1 MLRSQPSNWEFHLE
15 IAPCLIDGRL
25 HTQSDEAPLEVRN
38 PATDAVVGLM
48 PMCSAAVASTAADAA
63 VHAFS
68 SWKRTTASE
77 RARLL
82 RLVAAR
88 LRSDRDAFARMI
100 TLECGKPLLEA
111 RGEVEYSASFFD
123 AAASAGEGLEGSTI
137 ASRIADRRAF
147 ALREPIGATM
157 AITPWNFPLAMIAR
171 KTGPA
176 LAAGCTQVVKPSEET
191 PLTAAL
197 LSQAMLDCGIPAGVF
212 NCVTGDPATI
222 VGALLAHP
230 GMRKLSFTG
239 STEVGRLLARQA
251 SDRLVRCALELGGN
265 APFIVFA
272 DADLARAADQ
282 LIAAKFRFMGQTCIS
297 ANRVYVERS
306 VQSAFLALIEA
317 RMDALTLGDPLLET
331 TRVGPLINDA
341 AIAKVTRHVQD
352 AIARGATLRRGGSI
366 AKLAG
371 MSQRFFEPTLLVGG
385 TPSMACAC
393 EETFGPVLTIHAFD
407 TEAEVILAANAVAVG
422 LAAYVMTQ
430 DADRLWRVVEQLDA
444 GVVGANDGAP
454 SAAEAPFGGFKES
467 GYGKE
472 GGRIGVEEYTRVK
485 YVSMRVRS

>member
-1 MLRSQPSNWEFHLE
+1 MLRSLPSNREFHLE

-25 HTQSDEAPLEVRN
+25 YTGHGETLEVRN
-38 PATDAVVGLM
+38 PATNAIVGIV
-48 PMCSAAVASTAADAA
+48 PVCSAALATSAADAA
-63 VHAFS
+63 VTAFS
-68 SWKRTTASE
+68 SWKRTTAAH
-77 RARLL
+77 RAQLL
-82 RLVAAR
+82 RSVAAGIR
-88 LRSDRDAFARMI
+88 TARDAFATTI
-100 TLECGKPLLEA
+100 TLECGKPMLEA

-123 AAASAGEGLEGSTI
+123 AAASAGEMLEGSTI
-137 ASRIADRRAF
+137 ASRIADRRVF
-147 ALREPIGATM
+147 AVREPLGATM

-191 PLTAAL
+191 PLSASL
-197 LSQAMLDCGIPAGVF
+197 LGKTMLECGIPAGVF
-212 NCVTGDPATI
+212 NCVTGDPASI
-222 VGALLAHP
+222 AGALLCHA

-251 SDRLVRCALELGGN
+251 SDRLMRCALELGGN

-297 ANRVYVERS
+297 ANRVF
-306 VQSAFLALIEA
+306 VQRGVLPAFIALLES
-317 RMDALTLGDPLLET
+317 RMDGLLLGDPLQET
-331 TRVGPLINDA
+331 TRIGPLISDA
-341 AIAKVTRHVQD
+341 AVAKVERHVQD
-352 AIARGATLRRGGSI
+352 AIARGARLRRGGKI
-366 AKLAG
+366 ATLKG
-371 MSQRFFEPTLLVGG
+371 MSQRFFEPTLLEGG
-385 TPSMACAC
+385 TAGMACAC
-393 EETFGPVLTIHAFD
+393 EETFGPILTLHEFE
-407 TEAEVILAANAVAVG
+407 TEEEVIESANAVAVG

-444 GVVGANDGAP
+444 GVIGANDGAP

-485 YVSMRVRS
+485 YVSMRVRVP